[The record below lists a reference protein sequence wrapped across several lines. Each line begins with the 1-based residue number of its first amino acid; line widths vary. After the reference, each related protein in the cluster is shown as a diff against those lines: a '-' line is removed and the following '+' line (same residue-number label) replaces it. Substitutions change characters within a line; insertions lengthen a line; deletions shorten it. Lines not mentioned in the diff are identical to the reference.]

1 MTTTIESRLMDLTGR
16 VAFVTGGASGI
27 GRATAHAL
35 AAQGARV
42 IVADINETGGWE
54 TADAIGAAAGFV
66 HLDVTEETA
75 WCRALDYVISTEG
88 RLDILAN
95 VAGIGFGGDFED
107 LALADW
113 NRLMAVN
120 ATGPFLGCK
129 HAIRAMA
136 GSGRPGAIINVGSI
150 AATHAAP
157 DLAGYCASK
166 GALRMLSKS
175 VALYCAH
182 KGYPIRCNAV
192 HPTYVDS
199 EMLDPIAAL
208 YGSREA
214 MVQAMSRLV
223 PVGRLAKPADVAA
236 AVVYLASD
244 AAGMVTG
251 TELFVDGGQTA
262 GIAPSHF
269 G

>member
-1 MTTTIESRLMDLTGR
+1 MNPIETRLMDLSGR
-16 VAFVTGGASGI
+16 VALVTGGASGI

-42 IVADINETGGWE
+42 IVADINEAGGWE
-54 TADAIGAAAGFV
+54 TADAIGSAASFV
-66 HLDVTEETA
+66 HLDVSDETA
-75 WCRALDYVISTEG
+75 WCRALDYVVSTEQH
-88 RLDILAN
+88 LDILAN
-95 VAGIGFGGDFED
+95 VAGIGLGGDFED
-107 LALADW
+107 LTLSDW
-113 NRLMAVN
+113 NRLIAVN

-129 HAIRAMA
+129 HAIRAMS
-136 GSGRPGAIINVGSI
+136 GSGRPGAIVNVGSI

-166 GALRMLSKS
+166 GAMRMLSKS

-182 KGYPIRCNAV
+182 KGYPIRCNAI

-199 EMLDPIAAL
+199 EMLDPIAAH
-208 YGSREA
+208 YGSRDA

-223 PVGRLAKPADVAA
+223 PAGRLAKPADIAA
-236 AVVYLASD
+236 AVMFLASD
-244 AAGMVTG
+244 AAAMITG

>member
-1 MTTTIESRLMDLTGR
+1 MNPTERTAMDFSGR
-16 VAFVTGGASGI
+16 VALVTGGASGI

-35 AAQGARV
+35 AAHGARV
-42 IVADINETGGWE
+42 IVADINESGGWE
-54 TADAIGAAAGFV
+54 TANAIGAAASFV
-66 HLDVTEETA
+66 HLDVTDETA

-88 RLDILAN
+88 HLDVLAN
-95 VAGIGFGGDFED
+95 VAGIGMGGDFEE

-136 GSGRPGAIINVGSI
+136 GSGRPGAIVNVGSI
-150 AATHAAP
+150 AADRAAP
-157 DLAGYCASK
+157 DLVGYCASK

-175 VALYCAH
+175 VALHCAY
-182 KGYPIRCNAV
+182 KGYPIRCNAI

-208 YGSREA
+208 YGSRET
-214 MVQAMSRLV
+214 MVQAMSRQV
-223 PVGRLAKPADVAA
+223 PVGRLAKPADIAA
-236 AVVYLASD
+236 AVAFLASD
-244 AAGMVTG
+244 AAAMVTG

-262 GIAPSHF
+262 GIPPSHF
-269 G
+269 V

>member
-1 MTTTIESRLMDLTGR
+1 MNPIETRLMDLTGR
-16 VAFVTGGASGI
+16 VALVTGGASGI
-27 GRATAHAL
+27 GRASAQAL

-42 IVADINETGGWE
+42 VVADINETGGWE
-54 TADAIGAAAGFV
+54 TADTIGEAASFV
-66 HLDVTEETA
+66 HLDVADEPA
-75 WCRALDYVISTEG
+75 WCRAIDYVISTEG

-95 VAGIGFGGDFED
+95 VAGIGLGGDLED
-107 LALADW
+107 LALAEW

-136 GSGRPGAIINVGSI
+136 GNSRPGAIVNVGSI
-150 AATHAAP
+150 AATTAAP

-182 KGYPIRCNAV
+182 KGYPIRCNAI

-199 EMLDPIAAL
+199 EMLNPIAAL
-208 YGSREA
+208 YGSRDA
-214 MVQAMSRLV
+214 MVQAMSRQV
-223 PVGRLAKPADVAA
+223 PMGRLAKPADIAA
-236 AVVYLASD
+236 TVVFLASD
-244 AAGMVTG
+244 AAAMITG
-251 TELFVDGGQTA
+251 SEIIVDGGQTA
-262 GIAPSHF
+262 GIPPSHF
-269 G
+269 A

>member
-1 MTTTIESRLMDLTGR
+1 MNPIETRLMDLSGR
-16 VAFVTGGASGI
+16 VALVTGGASGI

-42 IVADINETGGWE
+42 IVADINEAGGWE
-54 TADAIGAAAGFV
+54 TADAIGSAASFV
-66 HLDVTEETA
+66 HLDVSDETA
-75 WCRALDYVISTEG
+75 WCRALDYVVSTEQH
-88 RLDILAN
+88 LDILAN
-95 VAGIGFGGDFED
+95 VAGIGLGGDFED
-107 LALADW
+107 LTLSDW
-113 NRLMAVN
+113 NRLIAVN

-129 HAIRAMA
+129 HAIRAMS
-136 GSGRPGAIINVGSI
+136 GSCRPGAIVNVGSI

-166 GALRMLSKS
+166 GAMRMLSKS

-182 KGYPIRCNAV
+182 KGYPIRCNAI

-199 EMLDPIAAL
+199 EMLDPIAAH
-208 YGSREA
+208 YGSRDA

-223 PVGRLAKPADVAA
+223 PAGRLAKPADIAA
-236 AVVYLASD
+236 AVVFLASD
-244 AAGMVTG
+244 AATMITG

>member
-1 MTTTIESRLMDLTGR
+1 MHSTALPLLDLSGR
-16 VAFVTGGASGI
+16 VALVTGGASGI
-27 GRATAHAL
+27 GRATAQAL

-42 IVADINETGGWE
+42 IVADINESGGWE
-54 TADAIGAAAGFV
+54 TADSIGTAAGFV
-66 HLDVTEETA
+66 HLDVTDETA
-75 WCRALDYVISTEG
+75 WCRALDYVISTES

-95 VAGIGFGGDFED
+95 VAGIGLGGDFED

-150 AATHAAP
+150 AAERAAP
-157 DLAGYCASK
+157 DLVAYCASK

-175 VALYCAH
+175 VALHCAH
-182 KGYPIRCNAV
+182 KGYPIRCNAI

-199 EMLDPIAAL
+199 EMLDPIADL
-208 YGSREA
+208 YGSRDSMIA
-214 MVQAMSRLV
+214 AMSKLV
-223 PVGRLAKPADVAA
+223 PLGRLAKPADIAA
-236 AVVYLASD
+236 AVVFLASD
-244 AAGMVTG
+244 AAGMITG

-262 GIAPSHF
+262 GMPPAHF

>member
-1 MTTTIESRLMDLTGR
+1 MNPIETRLMDLSDR
-16 VAFVTGGASGI
+16 VALVTGGASGI

-42 IVADINETGGWE
+42 IVADINEAGGWE
-54 TADAIGAAAGFV
+54 TADAIGSAASFV
-66 HLDVTEETA
+66 HLDVSDETA
-75 WCRALDYVISTEG
+75 WCRALDYVVSTEQH
-88 RLDILAN
+88 LDILAN
-95 VAGIGFGGDFED
+95 VAGIGLGGDFED
-107 LALADW
+107 LTLSDW
-113 NRLMAVN
+113 NRLIAVN

-129 HAIRAMA
+129 HAIRAMS
-136 GSGRPGAIINVGSI
+136 GSGRPGAIVNVGSI

-166 GALRMLSKS
+166 GAMRMLSKS

-182 KGYPIRCNAV
+182 KGYPIRCNAI

-199 EMLDPIAAL
+199 EMLDPIAAH
-208 YGSREA
+208 YGSRDA

-223 PVGRLAKPADVAA
+223 PAGRLAKPADIAA
-236 AVVYLASD
+236 AVMFLASD
-244 AAGMVTG
+244 AAAMITG

>member
-1 MTTTIESRLMDLTGR
+1 MNPIETRLMDLSGR
-16 VAFVTGGASGI
+16 VALVTGGASGI

-35 AAQGARV
+35 AAQGSCV
-42 IVADINETGGWE
+42 IVADINEAGGWE
-54 TADAIGAAAGFV
+54 TADAIGSAASFV
-66 HLDVTEETA
+66 HLDVSDETA
-75 WCRALDYVISTEG
+75 WCRALDYVVSTEQH
-88 RLDILAN
+88 LDILAN
-95 VAGIGFGGDFED
+95 VAGIGLGGDFED
-107 LALADW
+107 LTLSDW
-113 NRLMAVN
+113 NRLIAVN

-129 HAIRAMA
+129 HAIRAMS
-136 GSGRPGAIINVGSI
+136 GSGRPGAIVNVGSI

-166 GALRMLSKS
+166 GAMRMLSKS

-182 KGYPIRCNAV
+182 KGYPIRCNAI

-199 EMLDPIAAL
+199 EMLDPIAAH
-208 YGSREA
+208 YGSRDA

-223 PVGRLAKPADVAA
+223 PAGRLAKPADIAA
-236 AVVYLASD
+236 AVVFLASD
-244 AAGMVTG
+244 AAAMITG

>member
-1 MTTTIESRLMDLTGR
+1 MTLTERSMLDLTGR
-16 VAFVTGGASGI
+16 VALVTGGASGI
-27 GRATAHAL
+27 GRASAHAL

-42 IVADINETGGWE
+42 IVADINETGGVE
-54 TADAIGAAAGFV
+54 TAETIGNAAGFV
-66 HLDVTEETA
+66 HLDVTDEAA

-88 RLDILAN
+88 GLDILAN
-95 VAGIGFGGDFED
+95 VAGIGTGGDFED
-107 LALADW
+107 LALSDW
-113 NRLMAVN
+113 HRMMAVN
-120 ATGPFLGCK
+120 ATGPYLGCK

-150 AATHAAP
+150 AADRAAP
-157 DLAGYCASK
+157 DLVGYCASK

-175 VALYCAH
+175 VALHCAH

-199 EMLDPIAAL
+199 EMLDPIADL

-223 PVGRLAKPADVAA
+223 PLGRLAKPADIAA
-236 AVVYLASD
+236 AVVFLASD
-244 AAGMVTG
+244 GAAMITG
-251 TELFVDGGQTA
+251 TELFVDGGHTA
-262 GIAPSHF
+262 GVPPSHF
-269 G
+269 A

>member
-1 MTTTIESRLMDLTGR
+1 MTPIETRLMDLTGR
-16 VAFVTGGASGI
+16 VALVTGGASGI

-35 AAQGARV
+35 AVQGARV
-42 IVADINETGGWE
+42 IVADINEAGGWE
-54 TADAIGAAAGFV
+54 TADAIGEAGGFV
-66 HLDVTEETA
+66 HLDVADETA

-95 VAGIGFGGDFED
+95 VAGIGLGGDFED
-107 LALADW
+107 LALANW
-113 NRLMAVN
+113 NRLMAIN

-129 HAIRAMA
+129 QAVRAMA
-136 GSGRPGAIINVGSI
+136 GSGRPGAIVNVGSI
-150 AATHAAP
+150 AATSAAP

-182 KGYPIRCNAV
+182 KGYPIRCNAI

-199 EMLDPIAAL
+199 EMLNPIAEL
-208 YGSREA
+208 YGSREV

-223 PVGRLAKPADVAA
+223 PLGRLATPADIAA
-236 AVVYLASD
+236 AVVFLASD
-244 AAGMVTG
+244 AAAMITG

-262 GIAPSHF
+262 GIPPSHF

>member
-1 MTTTIESRLMDLTGR
+1 MHPLDTHPLDLSGR
-16 VAFVTGGASGI
+16 VALVTGGASGI
-27 GRATAHAL
+27 GRATAQAL

-42 IVADINETGGWE
+42 IVADINENGGWE
-54 TADAIGAAAGFV
+54 TADAIGDTAGFV
-66 HLDVTEETA
+66 PLDVTDEAA
-75 WCRALDYVISTEG
+75 WCRALDYVATTEG

-95 VAGIGFGGDFED
+95 VAGIGLGGDFEE
-107 LALADW
+107 LTLADW
-113 NRLMAVN
+113 QRLMAVN

-129 HAIRAMA
+129 HAVRAMA

-150 AATHAAP
+150 AAVSAAP

-199 EMLDPIAAL
+199 EMLDPIAEL
-208 YGSREA
+208 YGSRDA
-214 MVQAMSRLV
+214 MVQAMARLV
-223 PVGRLAKPADVAA
+223 PLGRLAKPADIAA
-236 AVVYLASD
+236 SVVFLASD
-244 AAGMVTG
+244 AAAMITG

-262 GIAPSHF
+262 GIPPSHF